1 MKNSG
6 QIPLDFEHQPQYGA
20 GDFVCGKAN
29 EQAHKWISEWPEW
42 PENMRMLNIFGPAAS
57 GKTHLSFLLP
67 QLLVIRVP
75 EQLDAWMVD
84 EFYEKIEDKE
94 TGPYIFVCECDEAGM
109 QSDMHAFFNLFNQI
123 KQSHHFLIFF
133 SREPIAHYDIELPD
147 LRSRLR
153 SVLAQQIYLPDDALL
168 EAVLAKL
175 AADKQIILSQD
186 IIKLIVSRSERSF
199 DAIKEIL
206 AALDK
211 LGLAEQKP
219 ISKHLVRQLFSS

>member
-1 MKNSG
+1 
-6 QIPLDFEHQPQYGA
+6 
-20 GDFVCGKAN
+20 
-29 EQAHKWISEWPEW
+29 
-42 PENMRMLNIFGPAAS
+42 
-57 GKTHLSFLLP
+57 
-67 QLLVIRVP
+67 
-75 EQLDAWMVD
+75 
-84 EFYEKIEDKE
+84 
-94 TGPYIFVCECDEAGM
+94 
-109 QSDMHAFFNLFNQI
+109 
-123 KQSHHFLIFF
+123 
-133 SREPIAHYDIELPD
+133 

-199 DAIKEIL
+199 DAIKGIL

-211 LGLAEQKP
+211 FALAEQKP